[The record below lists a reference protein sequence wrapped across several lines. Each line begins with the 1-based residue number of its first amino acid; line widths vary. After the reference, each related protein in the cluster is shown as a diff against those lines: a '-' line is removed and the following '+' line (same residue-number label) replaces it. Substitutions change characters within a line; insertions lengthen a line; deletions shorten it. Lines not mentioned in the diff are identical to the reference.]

1 MHYIFSFTL
10 CHTTLRPKLFVPSG
24 NHAEKKFVK
33 KELMDDEEEFIEE
46 AATNI
51 EWLSKSWIENSITP
65 HRLQYILRKLY

>member
-10 CHTTLRPKLFVPSG
+10 CHTLRPKLFVPSG

-51 EWLSKSWIENSITP
+51 E
-65 HRLQYILRKLY
+65 